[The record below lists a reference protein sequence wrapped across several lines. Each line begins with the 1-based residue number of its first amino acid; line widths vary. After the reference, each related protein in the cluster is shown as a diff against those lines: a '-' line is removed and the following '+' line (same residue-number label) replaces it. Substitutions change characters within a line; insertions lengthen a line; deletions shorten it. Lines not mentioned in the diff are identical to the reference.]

1 MHYGIYRRSPRGG
14 CPPCAMRGAT
24 LSPDANQDANNG
36 PGTPTRTVPWCSA
49 WIVPKRLAAPY
60 RPALS

>member
-1 MHYGIYRRSPRGG
+1 MHYGIYRRYPWGG

-36 PGTPTRTVPWCSA
+36 RGTPTRTVGG
-49 WIVPKRLAAPY
+49 VP
-60 RPALS
+60 PAIETWPSNP